1 MDLPICVIGTGAS
14 GTVATKE
21 LHEAGLEVDCYE
33 IQDGPGGLYKR
44 DNYEDACHTS
54 SKIYT
59 SYACF
64 PPKDGLV
71 QCGHYTLSE
80 YCDYQRRFTEHFGIV
95 DRIKYEH
102 KVDAVAK
109 LGDGT
114 CEVTV
119 TDLKKGKSFVKKYRA
134 VVCCSGT
141 HTHAPEAKSVSFV
154 QGFDGDVIHSH
165 QFRRSKDFAGK
176 RVIVVGGG
184 ESGSDVSCKVSQVAA
199 KAWVATR
206 GRTGHMTPRPG

>member
-1 MDLPICVIGTGAS
+1 MRLAGVIGTGAS

-80 YCDYQRRFTEHFGIV
+80 YCDYQQRFTEHFGIV
-95 DRIKYEH
+95 DRIK
-102 KVDAVAK
+102 
-109 LGDGT
+109 
-114 CEVTV
+114 
-119 TDLKKGKSFVKKYRA
+119 
-134 VVCCSGT
+134 
-141 HTHAPEAKSVSFV
+141 
-154 QGFDGDVIHSH
+154 
-165 QFRRSKDFAGK
+165 
-176 RVIVVGGG
+176 
-184 ESGSDVSCKVSQVAA
+184 
-199 KAWVATR
+199 
-206 GRTGHMTPRPG
+206 